1 MKRLFFLAFLTLLLS
16 SVFSLSVL
24 AEDKDLLSVSGYI
37 NDSVGIIN
45 AQDQTSINGF
55 AKELESKTTAQ
66 IAVVTIDTTQPETIE
81 QYAVRLFKK
90 WGIGQKGKDN
100 GVLFLIANKDRALR
114 IEVGYGL
121 EGILTDAIC
130 SEIINQIVV
139 PQFKQGQISTGILE
153 GTKAIISLVAKE
165 SGVTITGEETALYNQ
180 LHQDRSG
187 LWVIILVFV
196 IIFVFYAS
204 SFTRPGVGWYGYS
217 GGRGGSG
224 DGFSGGSGGFGGF
237 GGGGSGGGGASG
249 RW

>member
-1 MKRLFFLAFLTLLLS
+1 MKRLFFLVLLTLLLS

-24 AEDKDLLSVSGYI
+24 AEDKDLPVASGYLNDFAGVI
-37 NDSVGIIN
+37 NS
-45 AQDQTSINGF
+45 QDQNSITNF
-55 AKELESKTTAQ
+55 VRELENKTTTQ
-66 IAVVTIDTTQPETIE
+66 VAVVTVDTTQPEAIE

-121 EGILTDAIC
+121 EGVLTDAIC
-130 SEIINQIVV
+130 SGIINQIVI
-139 PQFKQGQISTGILE
+139 PLFKQGQISTGILE
-153 GTKAIISLVAKE
+153 GTKAIVSLVAKE
-165 SGVTITGEETALYNQ
+165 SGVTITGQEAALYNQ
-180 LHQDRSG
+180 FHQDSSG

-217 GGRGGSG
+217 GRRDGSG
-224 DGFSGGSGGFGGF
+224 DGFSSGSGGFGGF